1 VQTSEQIADMIGGY
15 GVSHFF
21 FVPVIL
27 PEAMKRMSAIGI
39 TPVMCHGEK
48 AAAYMADGYARV
60 SGKVGVCG
68 AQAIGSSN
76 LAAGLRDPYMA
87 WVPVV
92 ALSGVPSA
100 ATRHRNLYQDVDDHG
115 AFEAVTKWNGHVP
128 DDSRFPDLLRQAF
141 RAAASPACRPVHLEI
156 AGATGAT
163 GDGAAGGDGRAE
175 PRYGLAPSD
184 RPQADPAAVAR
195 ALSVL
200 AAAQRPVVLAGNG
213 VARSGAAAEVR
224 EFAEAAQ
231 LPVVTSLNGMA
242 TIPYDHPLYHG
253 VAGHYG
259 ADGANR
265 VLSEADVIVVLGS
278 SLGSMT
284 TGNWTLIADRAAII
298 QVDARGEEIGRNF
311 PVAVPLVADVRAAVG
326 QLTAGLSETAPQ
338 PWLDRVAH
346 LRAEWRREIAEAES
360 SGAVQIRP
368 ERLFAQVAAEM
379 ADDGIIVGDTGH
391 AGAWSARHI
400 QLRGG
405 QSMIRAAGSLG
416 WSLPAAIGAKCAL
429 PDREVICLTG
439 DAGFYYHIAELE
451 TARRYGVNVI
461 VVVNNN
467 RSMNQEARL
476 WDAGNADQEK
486 NWAFTDAS
494 FTDVARGFGC
504 HAERVDDPADFAGA
518 LDKARA
524 AGLPAVIDVRTDPA
538 VVAPPSYSPGA

>member
-1 VQTSEQIADMIGGY
+1 MQTSEQIAEMFRGY

-27 PEAMKRMSAIGI
+27 PDALKRMSAIGI

-92 ALSGVPSA
+92 ALSGVPGA

-141 RAAASPACRPVHLEI
+141 RAAASPSCRPVHLEI

-163 GDGAAGGDGRAE
+163 GDTSAAGDGRAE
-175 PRYGLAPSD
+175 PRYALAPSD
-184 RPQADPAAVAR
+184 RPQADPAAIAQ
-195 ALSVL
+195 ALSAL
-200 AAAQRPVVLAGNG
+200 AAARRPVVLAGNG
-213 VARSGAAAEVR
+213 VARSGAAAAVR
-224 EFAEAAQ
+224 AFAEKAQ
-231 LPVVTSLNGMA
+231 VPVVMSLNGMA
-242 TIPYDHPLYHG
+242 TIPYRHALYGG
-253 VAGHYG
+253 VVGQYG

-265 VLSEADVIVVLGS
+265 VLLEADVVLVLGS

-284 TGNWTLIADRAAII
+284 TRNWTLIPPDATII

-311 PVAVPLVADVRAAVG
+311 PVGVPLVADVQAAVT
-326 QLTAGLSETAPQ
+326 QLTAGVSGQAPGT
-338 PWLDRVAH
+338 WLDRVAK
-346 LRAEWRREIAEAES
+346 LRAEWRSEIAAAES
-360 SGAVQIRP
+360 SAAVQIRP

-391 AGAWSARHI
+391 VGAWSARHV
-400 QLRGG
+400 QLRDG
-405 QSMIRAAGSLG
+405 QSMVRAAGSLG
-416 WSLPAAIGAKCAL
+416 WSLPASIGAKCAL

-451 TARRYGVNVI
+451 TARRYGINVI

-476 WDAGNADQEK
+476 WDAGNADQAK
-486 NWAFTDAS
+486 NWTFTDAS

-518 LDKARA
+518 LEKARA
-524 AGLPAVIDVRTDPA
+524 AGLPAVIDVRTDPL
-538 VVAPPSYSPGA
+538 VIAPPSYGPAA

>member
-1 VQTSEQIADMIGGY
+1 VQTSEQIAGMFRGY

-27 PEAMKRMSAIGI
+27 PEALKQMSAIGI

-87 WVPVV
+87 WVPVI
-92 ALSGVPSA
+92 ALSGVPST

-128 DDSRFPDLLRQAF
+128 DHRRFPDLLRQAF
-141 RAAASPACRPVHLEI
+141 RTAASPACRPVHLEI
-156 AGATGAT
+156 AGATGHTDDPPAV
-163 GDGAAGGDGRAE
+163 GDGRAE

-184 RPQADPAAVAR
+184 RPQADPAGVAQ

-200 AAAQRPVVLAGNG
+200 AGAQRPVVLAGNG
-213 VARSGAAAEVR
+213 VARSGAATAVR
-224 EFAEAAQ
+224 TFAETAHV
-231 LPVVTSLNGMA
+231 PVVMSLNGMA
-242 TIPYDHPLYHG
+242 TIPYHHPLYAG
-253 VAGHYG
+253 VVGQYG
-259 ADGANR
+259 ADGANK
-265 VLSEADVIVVLGS
+265 VLLEADVVLVLGS

-284 TGNWTLIADRAAII
+284 TRNWTLIPAGATII

-311 PVAVPLVADVRAAVG
+311 AVDVPLVGDVRAAMG
-326 QLTAGLSETAPQ
+326 QLTGGVAGTAPQ
-338 PWLDRVAH
+338 AWLDRVAQ
-346 LRAEWRREIAEAES
+346 LRDEWRREIADAES
-360 SGAVQIRP
+360 SAAVQIRP

-391 AGAWSARHI
+391 AGAWSARHV
-400 QLRGG
+400 QLRDG
-405 QSMIRAAGSLG
+405 QSMVRAAGSLG

-439 DAGFYYHIAELE
+439 DAGFYYHVAELE

-476 WDAGNADQEK
+476 WDAGNADQAK
-486 NWAFTDAS
+486 NWTFTDAS

-524 AGLPAVIDVRTDPA
+524 SGLPAVIDVRTDPA
-538 VVAPPSYSPGA
+538 VIAPPSYGPSE

>member
-1 VQTSEQIADMIGGY
+1 VQTSEQIAEMFRGY

-27 PEAMKRMSAIGI
+27 PDALKQMSAFGI

-60 SGKVGVCG
+60 TGKVGVCG

-87 WVPVV
+87 WVPVL
-92 ALSGVPSA
+92 ALSGVPGA
-100 ATRHRNLYQDVDDHG
+100 DTRHRNLYQDVDDHG

-128 DDSRFPDLLRQAF
+128 DDGRFPDLLRQAF
-141 RAAASPACRPVHLEI
+141 RTAASPACRPVHLEI

-163 GDGAAGGDGRAE
+163 GDTPATGDGRAE
-175 PRYGLAPSD
+175 PRYGIAPSD
-184 RPQADPAAVAR
+184 RPQPDPAAVAQ

-200 AAAQRPVVLAGNG
+200 AAARRPVVLAGNG
-213 VARSGAAAEVR
+213 VARSRAAAAVR
-224 EFAEAAQ
+224 AFAEKAQ
-231 LPVVTSLNGMA
+231 VPVVMSLNGMA
-242 TIPYDHPLYHG
+242 TIAYDHPLYGG
-253 VAGHYG
+253 VVGQYG

-265 VLSEADVIVVLGS
+265 VLLEADVVLVLGS

-284 TGNWTLIADRAAII
+284 TRNWTLISPDATII

-311 PVAVPLVADVRAAVG
+311 AVRVPLVADAQAAVT
-326 QLTAGLSETAPQ
+326 QLTVGVSGTAPQ
-338 PWLDRVAH
+338 AWLDRVTQ
-346 LRAEWRREIAEAES
+346 LRSEWRGEIAAAES
-360 SGAVQIRP
+360 SAAVQIRP
-368 ERLFAQVAAEM
+368 ERLFAQVATEM

-391 AGAWSARHI
+391 VGAWSARHV
-400 QLRGG
+400 QLRDG
-405 QSMIRAAGSLG
+405 QSMVRAAGSLG
-416 WSLPAAIGAKCAL
+416 WSLPASIGAKCAL

-451 TARRYGVNVI
+451 TARRYSVNVI

-476 WDAGNADQEK
+476 WDEGNADQAK
-486 NWAFTDAS
+486 NWTFTDAS
-494 FTDVARGFGC
+494 FTEVARGFGC
-504 HAERVDDPADFAGA
+504 HADRVDDPADFAGA

-524 AGLPAVIDVRTDPA
+524 SGLPAVIDVRTDPLI
-538 VVAPPSYSPGA
+538 VAPPSYGPGA

>member
-1 VQTSEQIADMIGGY
+1 VQTSEQIAEMFRGY

-27 PEAMKRMSAIGI
+27 PDALKQMSAIGI

-60 SGKVGVCG
+60 TGKVGVCG

-87 WVPVV
+87 WVPVL
-92 ALSGVPSA
+92 ALSGVPGA
-100 ATRHRNLYQDVDDHG
+100 DTRHRNLYQDVDDHG

-128 DDSRFPDLLRQAF
+128 DDGRFPDLLRQAF
-141 RAAASPACRPVHLEI
+141 RTAASPACRPVHLEI

-163 GDGAAGGDGRAE
+163 GDTPATGDGRAE
-175 PRYGLAPSD
+175 PRYGIAPSD
-184 RPQADPAAVAR
+184 RPQPDPAAVAQ

-200 AAAQRPVVLAGNG
+200 AAARRPVVLAGNG
-213 VARSGAAAEVR
+213 VARSRAAAAVR
-224 EFAEAAQ
+224 AFAEKAQ
-231 LPVVTSLNGMA
+231 VPVVTSLNGMA
-242 TIPYDHPLYHG
+242 TIPYDHPLYGG
-253 VAGHYG
+253 VVGQYG

-265 VLSEADVIVVLGS
+265 VLLEADVVLVLGS

-284 TGNWTLIADRAAII
+284 TRNWTLISPDATII

-311 PVAVPLVADVRAAVG
+311 AVRVPLVADAQAAVT
-326 QLTAGLSETAPQ
+326 QLTVGVSGTAPQ
-338 PWLDRVAH
+338 AWLDRVTQ
-346 LRAEWRREIAEAES
+346 LRSEWRGEIAAAES
-360 SGAVQIRP
+360 SAAVQIRP
-368 ERLFAQVAAEM
+368 ERLFAQVATEM

-391 AGAWSARHI
+391 VGAWSARHV
-400 QLRGG
+400 QLRDG
-405 QSMIRAAGSLG
+405 QSMVRAAGSLG
-416 WSLPAAIGAKCAL
+416 WSLPASIGAKCAL

-476 WDAGNADQEK
+476 WDEGNADQAK
-486 NWAFTDAS
+486 NWTFTDAS

-504 HAERVDDPADFAGA
+504 HADRVDDPADFAGA

-524 AGLPAVIDVRTDPA
+524 SGLPAVIDVRTDPLI
-538 VVAPPSYSPGA
+538 VAPPSYGPGA